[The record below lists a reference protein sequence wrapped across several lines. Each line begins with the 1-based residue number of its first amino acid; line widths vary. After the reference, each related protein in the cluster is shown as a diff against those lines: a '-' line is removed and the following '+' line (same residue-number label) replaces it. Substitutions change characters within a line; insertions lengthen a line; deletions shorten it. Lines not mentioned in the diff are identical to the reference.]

1 MLYDT
6 CSIQAERLYLHHNYH
21 LIMFRHFLFLI
32 FTIFPTMLYSQ
43 TVRVCN
49 GVHTDGCR
57 SFVEVYEYDY
67 VEHKPEFPGGSTEL
81 VDFINKQRRYP
92 AQAYHNGIE
101 GRVLCAFIINTDG
114 TVSNVSV
121 LKGVEV
127 SLNQEAVRIISA
139 MPAWT
144 PGSIDGRSVPV
155 RVIWP
160 VPFRK

>member
-1 MLYDT
+1 
-6 CSIQAERLYLHHNYH
+6 
-21 LIMFRHFLFLI
+21 MFRHFLFL
-32 FTIFPTMLYSQ
+32 TLTLLPAALYSQ

-49 GVHTDGCR
+49 GVHADGCR

-81 VDFINKQRRYP
+81 VNFINKQRHYP

-114 TVSNVSV
+114 SVSNVSV
-121 LKGVEV
+121 LKGVEG

-144 PGSIDGRSVPV
+144 PGSINGHYVPV

-160 VPFRK
+160 EPLRK